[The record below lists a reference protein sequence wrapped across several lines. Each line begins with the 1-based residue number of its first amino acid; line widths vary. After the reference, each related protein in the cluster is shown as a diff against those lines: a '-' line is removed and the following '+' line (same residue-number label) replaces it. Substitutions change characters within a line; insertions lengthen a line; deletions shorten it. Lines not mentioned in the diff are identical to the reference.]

1 MMINAVHEVLEESDR
16 RIDPGFDLMIGCRN
30 GEQIAKRTFNPR
42 LGIEG
47 GISILGT
54 TGIVEPKSKAAF
66 QASVQVYIRV
76 ALGDRPDEIVLAP
89 GNLGQRFARS
99 YLRLP
104 PKRVVQMSNFIG
116 FALECV
122 EQSLAENQRR
132 LPVLW
137 LVGHPGKL
145 AKILA
150 GEWDTHSGR
159 SLSAIQSISQLGSE
173 FGLSVAALE
182 VLGRCKSIEEAIE
195 LIPSAVLSRSFWTMV
210 EQRIA
215 AVTAQRLPRVERVE
229 VRLFRMDGES
239 LSRELQAA

>member
-1 MMINAVHEVLEESDR
+1 MRVFS
-16 RIDPGFDLMIGCRN
+16 
-30 GEQIAKRTFNPR
+30 PR

-47 GISILGT
+47 GKANLGT
-54 TGIVEPKSKAAF
+54 TCIVEHKAKAAF

-137 LVGHPGKL
+137 LVGQPCKL
-145 AKILA
+145 AEILA
-150 GEWDTHSGR
+150 VEGDTHSGR

-173 FGLSVAALE
+173 FG
-182 VLGRCKSIEEAIE
+182 
-195 LIPSAVLSRSFWTMV
+195 
-210 EQRIA
+210 
-215 AVTAQRLPRVERVE
+215 
-229 VRLFRMDGES
+229 
-239 LSRELQAA
+239 